1 MKKRYKLFSVF
12 VIAISMIACC
22 KIDNPPLTE
31 AVKSLGQNKSKV
43 QEIPVFNNALTEQ
56 EMSNGIMTPEIMWK
70 FGRENDAQ
78 ISPDGKNVIYG
89 VKRYDVP
96 FNKSKNEIF
105 SVSVSGGEPK
115 LLTKHIGQNVN
126 ARWRPDGKKI
136 GYISDKSGSMQI
148 WEMNFDGSEET
159 QISDIPDGI
168 NNFDYAPDGK
178 NILYLKDVKLDKT
191 PIEIYT
197 DLPKA
202 DARIIDDLMYRH
214 WDNWHDYAYSHV
226 FYAKY
231 SNGKAFTEQGKDIME
246 NEKFDSPLSADFDN
260 AEVSWSKDGKMI
272 AYTCKKLVGKAYT
285 LSTNSDIFIYH
296 LETGK
301 TENISKG
308 MDGYDKYPVF
318 SNDSKK
324 ISWQSMKTPGYESD
338 KNRLMV
344 YDFATKEIKDITKDF
359 DQSASSIVWSKD
371 DSKLFFISGIKATY
385 QVYCANLKT
394 NAINQLTKGVH
405 DYHTLQTNGEV
416 LIGEKT
422 SMSMASEIFKI
433 DVNTGTETQLSFTN
447 KNIYNKIEMGKVEE
461 RWVKT
466 TDNKQML
473 VWLIYPPKFDP
484 KKKYPAILF
493 CNGGPQSAVS
503 QFFSFRWN
511 FQMMAANGY
520 VVIAP
525 NRRGLPTFGSEWNDQ
540 IAGDYGGQN
549 MKDYLSAV
557 DAIKKESFIDA
568 DNLGCVGPSYGGYS
582 VYWLAGHHD
591 KRFKAFIAHC
601 GMYNLESQYAA
612 TDEYFFVN
620 HDLDGPY
627 WNKPRPKSYDYSPH
641 LFVQN
646 WDTPILI
653 FHGGKD
659 FRIPYTQA
667 MEAFNAAQLRG
678 ITSRFVFF
686 PEESHFVVKPQNAIL
701 WQREFKAWLDKWLK
715 K

>member
-1 MKKRYKLFSVF
+1 MKNRFLILSVF
-12 VIAISMIACC
+12 ATSIFLIACC
-22 KIDNPPLTE
+22 RNNNQTANSDTLSPEPVEGTKCQQPQFNNKLTD
-31 AVKSLGQNKSKV
+31 
-43 QEIPVFNNALTEQ
+43 QEISA
-56 EMSNGIMTPEIMWK
+56 GIMTPEIMWK
-70 FGRENDAQ
+70 YGRESEAQ
-78 ISPDGKNVIYG
+78 ISPDGNFVIYG

-96 FNKSKNEIF
+96 TNKSKNEIF
-105 SVSVSGGEPK
+105 IILTTGGQSRQ
-115 LLTKHIGQNVN
+115 LTSYVGQNYN

-148 WEMNFDGSEET
+148 WEMNPDSSGKK
-159 QISDIPDGI
+159 QITDIPDGI
-168 NNFDYAPDGK
+168 NNFEYAPSGN
-178 NILYLKDVKLDKT
+178 NILYIKDVKLDKSPT
-191 PIEIYT
+191 EVYT

-202 DARIIDDLMYRH
+202 DVRIIDDLMYRH
-214 WDNWHDYAYSHV
+214 WDAWHDYSYSHI
-226 FYAKY
+226 FIAKY
-231 SNGKAFTEQGKDIME
+231 SEGRVEQGKDILE

-260 AEVSWSKDGKMI
+260 AEISWSKDGKMI
-272 AYTCKKLVGKAYT
+272 AYTCKKLSGKEYT
-285 LSTNSDIFIYH
+285 LSTNSDIYVYN
-296 LETGK
+296 LESGK

-308 MDGYDKYPVF
+308 MNGYDKYPVF
-318 SNDSKK
+318 SNDCKK

-344 YDFATKEIKDITKDF
+344 YDFTTKEIIDITKDF
-359 DQSASSIVWSKD
+359 DQSASSIVWNKD
-371 DSKLFFISGIKATY
+371 DSKLFFISGVKATY
-385 QVYCANLKT
+385 QIYSADLKT
-394 NAINQLTKGVH
+394 NAITQLTKGAH
-405 DYHTLQTNGEV
+405 DYHTLQTNGTI
-416 LIGEKT
+416 LTGEKT
-422 SMSMASEIFKI
+422 SMSMASEVFKI
-433 DVNTGTETQLSFTN
+433 DAATGTETQLSFTN
-447 KNIYNKIEMGKVEE
+447 KNIYDKIEMGKVEE
-461 RWVKT
+461 RLVKT

-520 VVIAP
+520 VIIAP

-568 DNLGCVGPSYGGYS
+568 NNMGCIGPSYGGYS
-582 VYWLAGHHD
+582 VYWLAGHHE

-620 HDLDGPY
+620 HDLGGPY
-627 WNKPRPKSYDYSPH
+627 WNNPKPKSYDYSPH

-678 ITSRFVFF
+678 IPSRFVFF